1 MQLGRAKPCEEFTFE
16 SKPMK
21 LNHVTRRNRLCATLS
36 GAALLAIVIGC
47 RGGSMQSE
55 VSGSVTLDGNKIGPG
70 TIVFAPIGPGG
81 KPATGSIESDG
92 TYKLKTS
99 RDAGLAAGSYRV
111 AVSIRKMPENV
122 KRGDRPPL
130 GKLLIPEK
138 YEDETKSGLQYDVS
152 PGRNTI
158 NVELVSK

>member
-1 MQLGRAKPCEEFTFE
+1 
-16 SKPMK
+16 MK
-21 LNHVTRRNRLCATLS
+21 MISVTQMNRMSAAISAT
-36 GAALLAIVIGC
+36 ALIAIVFGC
-47 RGGSMQSE
+47 RGGSMESE
-55 VSGSVTLDGNKIGPG
+55 VSGTVTLDGNKIGPG
-70 TIVFAPIGPGG
+70 TIVFAPTGPGG

-92 TYKLKTS
+92 SYKLKTS

-122 KRGDRPPL
+122 KRGDRPPP
-130 GKLLIPEK
+130 GKLLIPDK

-158 NVELVSK
+158 NIELVSK

>member
-1 MQLGRAKPCEEFTFE
+1 MHSGAKTYDEFTFE

-21 LNHVTRRNRLCATLS
+21 LNHVTWRNRLRAALS

-47 RGGSMQSE
+47 HGGSMESE
-55 VSGSVTLDGNKIGPG
+55 VSGTVTLDGNKIGPG
-70 TIVFAPIGPGG
+70 TIVFAPNGAGG

-99 RDAGLAAGSYRV
+99 REAGLATGSYRV
-111 AVSIRKMPENV
+111 AVSIRKMAENV
-122 KRGDRPPL
+122 KRGDRPPP

-158 NVELVSK
+158 NIELASR